1 MSRRSLEKEADNYTY
16 LDTYAW
22 ILFKQKKYTEAQEY
36 IDKALAIMGDN
47 IEANDATII
56 EHAGDIY
63 AKIGQKERA
72 VEFWQQAAE
81 LGNGSAVLQK
91 KLKKKKYIN
100 E

>member
-1 MSRRSLEKEADNYTY
+1 
-16 LDTYAW
+16 
-22 ILFKQKKYTEAQEY
+22 
-36 IDKALAIMGDN
+36 MGDN
-47 IEANDATII
+47 IEENDATII

-63 AKIGQKERA
+63 AKNGQKERA

-81 LGNGSAVLQK
+81 LSNPSTVLLK